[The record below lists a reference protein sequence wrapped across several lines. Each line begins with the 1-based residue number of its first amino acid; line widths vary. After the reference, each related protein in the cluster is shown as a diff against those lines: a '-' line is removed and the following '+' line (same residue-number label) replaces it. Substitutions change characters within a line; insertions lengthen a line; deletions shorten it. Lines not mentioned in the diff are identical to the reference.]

1 VQMSL
6 FGMLLLA
13 LSAILTMAANLAL
26 REGIVSAGGF
36 RPTGA
41 ATLVTELVK
50 IFLQPVFLAGFITYF
65 LAALVWFRVIASEP
79 LSIAYP
85 VLVGL
90 TFVLVTSGAVL
101 VFREPI
107 STQRIIGLG
116 IILCGI
122 VIASTA
128 TPS

>member
-1 VQMSL
+1 MSL
-6 FGMLLLA
+6 FRMLLLA
-13 LSAILTMAANLAL
+13 LSAILTTAANLAL

-50 IFLQPVFLAGFITYF
+50 IFLEPVFLAGFITSF
-65 LAALVWFRVIASEP
+65 LAALVVPRDRLRAAQHR
-79 LSIAYP
+79 LSGAR
-85 VLVGL
+85 G
-90 TFVLVTSGAVL
+90 TEFVLVTSGAVL

-122 VIASTA
+122 MIASTV